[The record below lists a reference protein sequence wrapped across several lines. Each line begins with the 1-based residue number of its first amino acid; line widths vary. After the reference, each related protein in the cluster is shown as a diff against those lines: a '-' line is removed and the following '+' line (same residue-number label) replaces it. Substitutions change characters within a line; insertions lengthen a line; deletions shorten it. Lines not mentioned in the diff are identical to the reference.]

1 MFDELNL
8 SEAAAHTHLCGA
20 VKVGALSSQSASAS
34 VGLGE
39 GSGGGG
45 AGSVPSISSRISPE
59 FCCHIFASGNN
70 ENVAIRSVA
79 SLTSRGRS
87 AAEIKGIKRN
97 QIKIP

>member
-39 GSGGGG
+39 GSVGGGLDLCR
-45 AGSVPSISSRISPE
+45 AFPR
-59 FCCHIFASGNN
+59 ASARN
-70 ENVAIRSVA
+70 
-79 SLTSRGRS
+79 S
-87 AAEIKGIKRN
+87 AVTYLLLGIMKML
-97 QIKIP
+97 P